1 MIQRRHSSS
10 STLILSSLVQPKPPT
25 GNGFGCSNL
34 KIERLEASGLPIVS
48 GAAMSIDCTPP
59 VSISPQSPLVVE
71 VGKIALL
78 VLWFWCSIGAK
89 FCLNSMSTIAGC
101 FTQDV

>member
-1 MIQRRHSSS
+1 MIQRRHATS
-10 STLILSSLVQPKPPT
+10 STLILSPLVQPKPPT

-34 KIERLEASGLPIVS
+34 KVERLEASGLPIVS
-48 GAAMSIDCTPP
+48 GSTMSVNCAPP
-59 VSISPQSPLVVE
+59 ASISPQSPLVVE

-78 VLWFWCSIGAK
+78 VLWFWCSIGAR
-89 FCLNSMSTIAGC
+89 FCLNSISTIAGC